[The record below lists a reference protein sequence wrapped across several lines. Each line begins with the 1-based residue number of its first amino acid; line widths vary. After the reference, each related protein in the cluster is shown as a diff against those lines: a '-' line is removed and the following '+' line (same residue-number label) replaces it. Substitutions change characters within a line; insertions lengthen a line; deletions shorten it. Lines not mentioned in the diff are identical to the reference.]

1 MTILN
6 DPVSAKLGS
15 RQQLS
20 YIASQAADARLN
32 VELETEGMTLN
43 IGPQHPA
50 THGTL
55 RIIARLDGEQV
66 VWAEPSCGYMHRGY
80 EKLTE
85 VRTFPQVTTL
95 VNRIDWL
102 GSFANEVP
110 FILAAEKLMGVEA
123 PDRAQ
128 WIRTILFE
136 LSRIANVSLFLG
148 DLGVQLGAITPVF
161 LAFRDREYVLNLIES
176 ATGGRFH
183 PNFDRIGGLKDDLP
197 AGWID
202 ETKVVM
208 KKLRNFC
215 DEIETLLFGNEIF
228 QSRTRGIGVIPR
240 DVALQYGLSG
250 ANLRASGV
258 DWDLRR
264 DQDIALAYNKV
275 DFKVWTHP
283 DGDSFAR
290 CWIRL
295 QETREA
301 TLIVD
306 KLLDGIPSG
315 PVMAKVPKII
325 KVPEGEAWVSTE
337 NPLGE
342 MGYYV
347 VSRGDLGP
355 FRVKI
360 RSASFNNIS
369 VTPWLLRGV
378 YVPDIITILAS
389 LYFILGDI
397 DR

>member
-1 MTILN
+1 MSMI
-6 DPVSAKLGS
+6 DER
-15 RQQLS
+15 RQLA
-20 YIASQAADARLN
+20 YIAGQAADARVN

-66 VWAEPSCGYMHRGY
+66 VWAEPVAGYMHRGY

-95 VNRIDWL
+95 INRIDWL

-110 FILAAEKLMGVEA
+110 FILAAEKLMEVEA
-123 PDRAQ
+123 PPRAQ
-128 WIRTILFE
+128 YIRTILFE
-136 LSRIANVSLFLG
+136 LSRIANVGLFLG

-161 LAFRDREYVLNLIES
+161 MAFRDREYVLNLIES

-197 AGWID
+197 KGWLD
-202 ETKVVM
+202 DTRATM
-208 KKLRNFC
+208 HKLRTFC
-215 DEIETLLFGNEIF
+215 DEMEDLLFGNEIF
-228 QSRTRGIGVIPR
+228 QARTRGIGIIPK
-240 DVALQYGLSG
+240 DVALQYGMSG
-250 ANLRASGV
+250 ANARASGI

-264 DQDIALAYNKV
+264 DQTLPMAWNKV
-275 DFKVWTHP
+275 DWKVWTHP
-283 DGDSFAR
+283 DGDCFAR
-290 CWIRL
+290 CWVRL
-295 QETREA
+295 QEVREA
-301 TLIVD
+301 TKIVD
-306 KLLDGIPSG
+306 QLCDSVPSG
-315 PVMAKVPKII
+315 PVMAKVPRII
-325 KVPEGEAWVSTE
+325 KVPEGEAWVATE

-347 VSRGDLGP
+347 VSKGDLGP
-355 FRVKI
+355 FRTKI
-360 RSASFNNIS
+360 RTASFNNVSIL
-369 VTPWLLRGV
+369 PWVCRGV
-378 YVPDIITILAS
+378 LVPDVVTILAS

>member
-1 MTILN
+1 MTM
-6 DPVSAKLGS
+6 LGD

-32 VELETEGMTLN
+32 LELETEGMTLN

-66 VWAEPSCGYMHRGY
+66 VWAEPACGYMHRGY

-123 PDRAQ
+123 PTRAQ
-128 WIRTILFE
+128 YIRTILFE

-202 ETKVVM
+202 ETRAVM
-208 KKLRNFC
+208 KKLRSFC
-215 DEIETLLFGNEIF
+215 DQIEDLLFGNEIF

-240 DVALQYGLSG
+240 EVALQYGLSG

-264 DQDIALAYNKV
+264 DQTLPMMWNKA
-275 DFKVWTHP
+275 DWKVWTHP

-290 CWIRL
+290 CWVRL
-295 QETREA
+295 QETRES
-301 TLIVD
+301 TKIVD
-306 KLLDGIPSG
+306 QLLGDIPSG

-369 VTPWLLRGV
+369 ITPWLLRGV
-378 YVPDIITILAS
+378 YVPYIVTILAS

>member
-6 DPVSAKLGS
+6 DPISAKLGS

-85 VRTFPQVTTL
+85 VRTFPQVTSL
-95 VNRIDWL
+95 INRIDWL

-110 FILAAEKLMGVEA
+110 FILAAEKLMNVEA
-123 PDRAQ
+123 PPRAQ

-148 DLGVQLGAITPVF
+148 DLGVQMGAITPVF

-264 DQDIALAYNKV
+264 DQTIPLAYDKV

-301 TLIVD
+301 TKIVD
-306 KLLDGIPSG
+306 QLLDGIPSG

-369 VTPWLLRGV
+369 ITPWLLRGV

>member
-6 DPVSAKLGS
+6 DPVNAKLGD
-15 RQQLS
+15 RAQLS

-66 VWAEPSCGYMHRGY
+66 LWAEPSCGYMHRGY

-85 VRTFPQVTTL
+85 VRSFPQVTSL
-95 VNRIDWL
+95 INRIDWL

-123 PDRAQ
+123 PPRAQ

-161 LAFRDREYVLNLIES
+161 IAFRDREYVLNLIES

-197 AGWID
+197 AGWVD

-208 KKLRNFC
+208 KKLRDFC
-215 DEIETLLFGNEIF
+215 DEIEALLFGNEIF

-240 DVALQYGLSG
+240 DIAMQYGLSG

-264 DQDIALAYNKV
+264 DQDSPMAWNKV

-290 CWIRL
+290 CWVRL

-301 TLIVD
+301 TKIVD
-306 KLLDGIPSG
+306 QLLDGIPAG

-347 VSRGDLGP
+347 VSRGDSGP

-369 VTPWLLRGV
+369 ITPWLLRGV